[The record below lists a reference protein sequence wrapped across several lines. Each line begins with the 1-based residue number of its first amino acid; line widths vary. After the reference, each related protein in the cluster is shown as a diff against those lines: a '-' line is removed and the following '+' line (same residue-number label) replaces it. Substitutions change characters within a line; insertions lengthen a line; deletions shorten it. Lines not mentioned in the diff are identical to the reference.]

1 MESHFDAKQ
10 YKKRIKLSFTV
21 RPDTHEPLAKMIA
34 ESHHYWFRGV
44 TPHISQRYQKKR
56 NHSLI
61 IEKRTIT
68 SFYKKETLNN

>member
-1 MESHFDAKQ
+1 MQNNTRKD
-10 YKKRIKLSFTV
+10 KKKLSLTI
-21 RPDTHEPLAKMIA
+21 RPEFLKLLAKMIA
-34 ESHHYWFRGV
+34 ESHRYWFRV

-68 SFYKKETLNN
+68 PFYKKESFNN